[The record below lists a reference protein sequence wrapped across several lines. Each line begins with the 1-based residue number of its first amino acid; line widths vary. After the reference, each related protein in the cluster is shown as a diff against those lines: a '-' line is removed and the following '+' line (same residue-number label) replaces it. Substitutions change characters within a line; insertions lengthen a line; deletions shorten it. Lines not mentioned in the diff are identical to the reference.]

1 MRWHSAVFPAVVAM
15 TSAWPISDARSMD
28 IAGYAGGP
36 FTVNVR
42 SIKEARIATTI
53 RQRYDFS
60 CGAAAVATL
69 LTYHYR
75 DRVTEQDVFKGM
87 FERGE
92 QDLIRREG
100 FSLLDMKLYLEGRGY
115 RADGIQ
121 ASLDELAEARIPA
134 IVLIQEN
141 GYSHFVVIKGV
152 RNGRVLVGD
161 PAVGSKTYP
170 REDFE
175 QVWTNRIL
183 FLIRDKQDVARAH
196 FNHRSEWAA
205 HPTLW
210 PGHVLPRESLAGIT
224 VLRPGPG
231 DF

>member
-1 MRWHSAVFPAVVAM
+1 MRLRSGFLSVAM
-15 TSAWPISDARSMD
+15 LTTAVSP
-28 IAGYAGGP
+28 IAGANAMEVAGFAGGP
-36 FTVNVR
+36 FTVKVR

-53 RQRYDFS
+53 RQQYDFS

-75 DRVTEQDVFKGM
+75 DPITEQDAFNGM

-92 QDLIRREG
+92 QQLIRREG
-100 FSLLDMKLYLEGRGY
+100 FSLLDMKLYLEARGY

-121 ASLDELAEARIPA
+121 ASLDELGEAHIPA
-134 IVLIQEN
+134 IVLIREN

-175 QVWTNRIL
+175 QIWMNRIL
-183 FLIRDKQDVARAH
+183 FLIRDKQDIARAH

-210 PGHVLPRESLAGIT
+210 PGHVLSRESLASIT

>member
-1 MRWHSAVFPAVVAM
+1 MSRRAGLAWLSLAAAVAASGGVNAMDVA
-15 TSAWPISDARSMD
+15 
-28 IAGYAGGP
+28 GFAGGP

-42 SIKEARIATTI
+42 SIKEARIATTV

-75 DRVTEQDVFKGM
+75 DPVTEQLVFNEM
-87 FERGE
+87 FQRGD
-92 QDLIRREG
+92 QALIRREG
-100 FSLLDMKLYLEGRGY
+100 FSLLDMKVFLEARGY
-115 RADGIQ
+115 RADGIE
-121 ASLDELAEARIPA
+121 AGLDELAAARIPA
-134 IVLIQEN
+134 IALIREN
-141 GYSHFVVIKGV
+141 GYAHFVVIKGV
-152 RNGRVLVGD
+152 RNGRVLIGD

-175 QVWTNRIL
+175 QVWMNRIL
-183 FLIRDKQDVARAH
+183 FLIRDKQEVARAY
-196 FNHRSEWAA
+196 FNHRQEWSA
-205 HPTLW
+205 HPTMA
-210 PGHVLPRESLAGIT
+210 PGDVLSRESLAGIT